1 MWLCTLDIE
10 AHQACCPALAGIIQ
24 NRQNADY
31 EHRHGEDDQ
40 YGGFHCNLATAG
52 LPNTYRSRFFVVQN
66 EPAVNSVYSPRK
78 LRIGPSK
85 GNRTQYQ
92 NDNKYKG
99 QQQANRSCNRAL
111 VTHSA
116 YLGPRKGAHPD

>member
-1 MWLCTLDIE
+1 VLS
-10 AHQACCPALAGIIQ
+10 ALAGIIQ

-40 YGGFHCNLATAG
+40 YGGFHCDLATAG

-78 LRIGPSK
+78 LPRIGPSK

-99 QQQANRSCNRAL
+99 QQQDSSLIRVSGPN
-111 VTHSA
+111 SA
-116 YLGPRKGAHPD
+116 TKS